1 MAILDAPAISPL
13 DEVLI
18 TAQLGRRPSR
28 APDFAAESEALV
40 GLMKALQEA
49 SASKTNILQRLA
61 EAALELCRAHS
72 AGVSIEDEDK
82 GRRVFRW
89 HGAAGRWAGLLRDAA
104 PRTASLC
111 SLALDR
117 KAPLLMAHP
126 ERYFDYPNTDMPPL
140 AETLLVPF
148 AVDGATVGTVWVVA
162 HDGSRRFDRE
172 DLRVL
177 TSLSDFAA
185 MAFQVLLRTKR
196 LQHALSQERG
206 GSELLQAISA
216 GLIRENDVNALYQQI
231 LDAATSIMHS
241 DFASVQML
249 EEENLRLLA
258 WRGFHPDSGRFW
270 QQVCHDS
277 AASCGKV
284 LHTGER
290 YVIVDTE
297 ESEALAGTADLAEYR
312 RSGIR
317 AVQST
322 PLRSRSGELIGVIST
337 HWRVPYEPTTGE
349 LRLFDVLARLTAD
362 LMDRSK
368 VEQALRE
375 DARRKNEFLA
385 VLSHELRNPL
395 APLTTGLELLRRP
408 ENEPGLIESIHSMMD
423 RQVSHLTRLVNDL
436 LDLSRISR
444 GTIELQRAPL
454 GVRVVIEAA
463 VELARPLIDQRRHH
477 LIVEHDGGALTVNG
491 DLARLTQVVANVLG
505 NAAKYTD
512 AEGTIRL
519 RAGPEGGLAVIR
531 VRDSGL
537 GIPTA
542 QLEEV
547 FEMFTQVREH
557 RVRSG
562 GGGLGIGLALSR
574 RLIELHGGSIEAT
587 SNGLGHGSEFIIR
600 LPIASATDN
609 LDGKVHA
616 AAGMPV
622 VARKLLIVE
631 DNVDTADTLRTA
643 LESLG
648 HIVRVARDGAEGLR
662 LFAQFA
668 PEVVL
673 LDIGLPGM
681 NGYEAARRMRQLA
694 DGGDVSLVA
703 LTGWGQ
709 KSDRARAADA
719 GFDAHLTK
727 PATLDSLTS
736 VLSALYPWV
745 PR

>member
-1 MAILDAPAISPL
+1 MATLDAPAASPL
-13 DEVLI
+13 GEVLI
-18 TAQLGRRPSR
+18 TAKLAQRPSR
-28 APDFAAESEALV
+28 DPDFAAESAALV
-40 GLMKALQEA
+40 GLMKGLQEA
-49 SASKTNILQRLA
+49 STSKANILQSLA
-61 EAALELCRAHS
+61 EVALELCRAHS
-72 AGVSIEDEDK
+72 AGVSIEDEEK
-82 GRRVFRW
+82 GHRVFRW
-89 HGAAGRWAGLLRDAA
+89 HGAAGRWAALVRDTA
-104 PRTASLC
+104 PRTSSLC
-111 SLALDR
+111 SMALDR
-117 KAPLLMAHP
+117 DVPLLMAHP
-126 ERYFDYPNTDMPPL
+126 ERYFDYPNTDLPPL

-148 AVDGATVGTVWVVA
+148 AVDGTTVGTVWVVA
-162 HDGSRRFDRE
+162 HDGSHHFDRE
-172 DLRVL
+172 DVRLL
-177 TSLSDFAA
+177 TSLSEFAA
-185 MAFQVLLRTKR
+185 VAFQVLQRTKQ

-241 DFASVQML
+241 DCASVQML
-249 EEENLRLLA
+249 EDEKLRLLA
-258 WRGFHPDSGRFW
+258 WRGFHADSGRFW
-270 QQVCHDS
+270 QQVRHDS

-284 LHTGER
+284 LLTGER

-297 ESEALAGTADLAEYR
+297 AAEALAGTADLDEFR

-322 PLRSRSGELIGVIST
+322 PLRSRSGELLGVIST
-337 HWRVPYEPTTGE
+337 HWRAPYEPTTGE

-362 LMDRSK
+362 LMDRSN
-368 VEQALRE
+368 VEQALCE

-408 ENEPGLIESIHSMMD
+408 ENEPGLIENIHSMMD

-463 VELARPLIDQRRHH
+463 VELAKPLIDQRRHH

-491 DLARLTQVVANVLG
+491 DLARLTQVVANVLS

-519 RAGPEGGLAVIR
+519 RAGAEDGQVVVR

-557 RVRSG
+557 RARSG

-574 RLIELHGGSIEAT
+574 RLIELHGGSIEAR
-587 SNGLGHGSEFIIR
+587 SNGLGQGSEFIIR
-600 LPIASATDN
+600 LPVASAVDN

-622 VARKLLIVE
+622 VARRLLIVE
-631 DNVDTADTLRTA
+631 DNADAADTLRTA

-648 HIVRVARDGAEGLR
+648 HSVRVARDGAEGLR
-662 LFAQFA
+662 LFSQFA

-681 NGYEAARRMRQLA
+681 SGYEAARRMRQLA
-694 DGGDVSLVA
+694 DERDVSLVA

>member
-1 MAILDAPAISPL
+1 MATLDAPAASPL

-18 TAQLGRRPSR
+18 TAKLAQRPAR
-28 APDFAAESEALV
+28 VPDFPAESAALV

-49 SASKTNILQRLA
+49 SASKANILQRLA

-72 AGVSIEDEDK
+72 AGVSIEEEEK
-82 GRRVFRW
+82 GRRTFRW
-89 HGAAGRWAGLLRDAA
+89 HGAAGRWAPFVRDAA

-111 SLALDR
+111 SMALDR
-117 KAPLLMAHP
+117 NMPLLLAHP
-126 ERYFDYPNTDMPPL
+126 ERYFETPNTDSPPL
-140 AETLLVPF
+140 AEALLVPF
-148 AVDGATVGTVWVVA
+148 AVDGATAGIVWVVA
-162 HDGSRRFDRE
+162 HDGSRHFDRE

-177 TSLSDFAA
+177 TSLSEFAA
-185 MAFQVLLRTKR
+185 VAYQVIQGTGQ
-196 LQHALSQERG
+196 LQHALSQERA

-241 DFASVQML
+241 DFASLQVL
-249 EEENLRLLA
+249 EEDKLRLLA
-258 WRGFHPDSGRFW
+258 WRGFHADSGRFW
-270 QQVCHDS
+270 QQVGHDS
-277 AASCGKV
+277 AASCGKA
-284 LHTGER
+284 LRTGER
-290 YVIVDTE
+290 FVIVDTE
-297 ESEALAGTADLAEYR
+297 ESEALAGTADLDEFR

-337 HWRVPYEPTTGE
+337 HWRAPYEPTTGE
-349 LRLFDVLARLTAD
+349 LRLFDVLVRLTAD
-362 LMDRSK
+362 LMDRSNA
-368 VEQALRE
+368 EQALRE

-408 ENEPGLIESIHSMMD
+408 ENTPDLIESIHSMMD

-454 GVRVVIEAA
+454 ALRVVIEAA
-463 VELARPLIDQRRHH
+463 IELVKPLVDQRRHQ

-519 RAGPEGGLAVIR
+519 RAGAEDGQAVIR

-547 FEMFTQVREH
+547 FEMFTQVHEH

-587 SNGLGHGSEFIIR
+587 SNGLGQGSEFIIR

-609 LDGKVHA
+609 LDGRVHA

-622 VARKLLIVE
+622 VARRLLIVE
-631 DNVDTADTLRTA
+631 DNVDAANTLRTA
-643 LESLG
+643 LQSLG

-662 LFAQFA
+662 LFEQFA

-681 NGYEAARRMRQLA
+681 DGHEVARRMRQMA
-694 DGGDVSLVA
+694 DDGNVSLVA

-709 KSDRARAADA
+709 QGDRARAADA

-727 PATLDSLTS
+727 PATLDALTS

-745 PR
+745 PL

>member
-1 MAILDAPAISPL
+1 MATLDAPAASPL
-13 DEVLI
+13 DEIII
-18 TAQLGRRPSR
+18 TAKLAQRPSR
-28 APDFAAESEALV
+28 VPDFAAESAALV
-40 GLMKALQEA
+40 GLMKTLRTANA
-49 SASKTNILQRLA
+49 NILQTLA
-61 EAALELCRAHS
+61 EAALKLCRAHS
-72 AGVSIEDEDK
+72 AGVNIEEEEQ
-82 GRRVFRW
+82 GRSVFRW
-89 HGAAGRWAGLLRDAA
+89 HGAAGRWAALVRETD
-104 PRTASLC
+104 PRAASLC
-111 SLALDR
+111 SLARDR
-117 KAPLLMAHP
+117 NEPVLIAHP
-126 ERYFDYPNTDMPPL
+126 KRYFDRPSAGMPAL
-140 AETLLVPF
+140 SEALVVPF
-148 AVDGATVGTVWVVA
+148 AVDGVTVGTVWVVA
-162 HDGSRRFDRE
+162 HDGNRRFDRE

-177 TSLSDFAA
+177 TSLSEFAA
-185 MAFQVLLRTKR
+185 VAFQVLRHTKQ
-196 LQHALSQERG
+196 LQNALSEERG

-216 GLIRENDVNALYQQI
+216 GLIRESDVDALYQQI

-249 EEENLRLLA
+249 EEGTLHLLA
-258 WRGFHPDSGRFW
+258 WIGFHSESGRFW
-270 QQVCHDS
+270 QQVGHDS
-277 AASCGKV
+277 ATSCGKA
-284 LHTGER
+284 LDSGER
-290 YVIVDTE
+290 FIIADTE
-297 ESEALAGTADLAEYR
+297 QSETLAGTADLDEYR

-337 HWRVPYEPTTGE
+337 HWRVPYEPTAGE

-362 LMDRSK
+362 LMERSK
-368 VEQALRE
+368 AEQALRE
-375 DARRKNEFLA
+375 EARRKNEFLA

-408 ENEPGLIESIHSMMD
+408 ENKPDLIENIHSMMD

-436 LDLSRISR
+436 LDLARISR

-463 VELARPLIDQRRHH
+463 IELVRPLIDQRRHE

-519 RAGPEGGLAVIR
+519 RAGAEDGQAVIR

-537 GIPTA
+537 GIPAA

-557 RVRSG
+557 RVHSG

-587 SNGLGHGSEFIIR
+587 SSGLGQGSEFVIR
-600 LPIASATDN
+600 LPLASATDN
-609 LDGKVHA
+609 LDGNVHA
-616 AAGMPV
+616 GAGTPV
-622 VARKLLIVE
+622 AARKLLIIE
-631 DNVDTADTLRTA
+631 DNADAADTLRTA

-648 HIVRVARDGAEGLR
+648 HIVHVAHDGADGLR
-662 LFAQFA
+662 LFERFA

-681 NGYEAARRMRQLA
+681 DGYEAARRMREMA
-694 DGGDVSLVA
+694 DGGNVSLIA

-709 KSDRARAADA
+709 KSDRVRAADA
-719 GFDAHLTK
+719 GFDAHMTK
-727 PATLDSLTS
+727 PATLDALTS